1 MQEANLAVQK
11 GGQIGSTLI
20 ASPFET
26 FGLQSGQM
34 GAPSVNPLGGW
45 PGKILGG
52 LIGSQTNL
60 PNIAGSAQSPKQP
73 NQQDQQG
80 GQDPGN
86 GGQQGGP
93 TGAKD
98 DPMHVKSVDGA
109 AAPPQGGATNAANF
123 HALSGIT
130 TA

>member
-1 MQEANLAVQK
+1 M
-11 GGQIGSTLI
+11 
-20 ASPFET
+20 
-26 FGLQSGQM
+26 
-34 GAPSVNPLGGW
+34 GGW
-45 PGKILGG
+45 PGKLLGG

-80 GQDPGN
+80 QDPGN

-98 DPMHVKSVDGA
+98 DPMHVKSAD
-109 AAPPQGGATNAANF
+109 PPQGAPQGATTHANF
-123 HALSGIT
+123 SALSGVT
-130 TA
+130 PA